1 MVVVLS
7 WGRGRVKVK
16 KSRVGRGQSVTEPLE
31 ALLGERPDRRRG
43 CFVDWAVSSRAH
55 LRLLAVA
62 ALARA
67 RLTLITSHQTDD
79 VIKQDNNVDVS
90 RSRRAAE

>member
-1 MVVVLS
+1 M
-7 WGRGRVKVK
+7 
-16 KSRVGRGQSVTEPLE
+16 
-31 ALLGERPDRRRG
+31 
-43 CFVDWAVSSRAH
+43 DWAVSSQAQ